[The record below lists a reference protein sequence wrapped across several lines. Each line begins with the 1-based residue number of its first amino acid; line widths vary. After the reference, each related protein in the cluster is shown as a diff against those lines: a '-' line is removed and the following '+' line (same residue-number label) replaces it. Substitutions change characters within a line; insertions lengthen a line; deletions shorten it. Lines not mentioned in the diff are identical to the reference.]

1 MEMSN
6 NNGFSSNDHNNN
18 IVIEPP
24 FKTSLTI
31 LEVTVKAEALCKKFQ
46 NPGWEA
52 FYSKGIYWL
61 GMERIDEIV
70 GRVSDSDYAGRLF
83 TKILK
88 QEIDAVIKKLTA
100 QEKLKNM
107 RGDDASS

>member
-6 NNGFSSNDHNNN
+6 DNNSSSNDYNNS

-24 FKTSLTI
+24 FKASLAI
-31 LEVTVKAEALCKKFQ
+31 LEVTVKAEALCKEFQ

-88 QEIDAVIKKLTA
+88 QEIDAVIRKLTT
-100 QEKLKNM
+100 QERLKNM
-107 RGDDASS
+107 RGDNASS

>member
-1 MEMSN
+1 MINDNEFPPNNVSN
-6 NNGFSSNDHNNN
+6 N
-18 IVIEPP
+18 IAIEPP
-24 FKTSLTI
+24 FKSSLTI

-52 FYSKGIYWL
+52 FYSKAIYWL
-61 GMERIDEIV
+61 GIDRIDEIA

-88 QEIDAVIKKLTA
+88 QETDAVIKKLTSQA
-100 QEKLKNM
+100 RFKKIQG
-107 RGDDASS
+107 R